1 MDTQTFL
8 KNFGAIAQAPDG
20 IDRLREL
27 IVGLAMCGRLLPQ
40 NPADGGG
47 AELLQLAEREREE
60 LVSLG
65 VVKRATTVPPV
76 DADDVPFELP
86 KAWEWARLDRCALY
100 NNRAKVKPQEI
111 SDDSWVLDLED
122 IEKRSSTLLQRV
134 KHVERKS
141 KATKTSFRAGD
152 VLYGKLRPYLDKVI
166 VADSSGYCTTEI
178 VPVTPLGGIDPYWL
192 RWCMKRP
199 DFVQLVED
207 LSYGVKMPRLGTDD
221 AKESLHPIPPLA
233 EQHRIVAKVDE
244 LMALC
249 DELETQQQ
257 TRQQTTTRFRSSAL
271 DSLVNAESDD
281 ELSTAW
287 NRVQENWSVIAD
299 ISAGVS
305 QLRRLV
311 LALGVTGVLSR
322 QDSADEPAALLLEQ
336 LAVRKGELL
345 TLTGRRTQA
354 PIQPIH
360 AADRPYSLPEGW
372 VWARIDDC
380 FLVTGGIQKSSRRRP
395 LGNSFPY
402 LRVANVQRGRLDLA
416 EISRFELF
424 AGELESYRLE
434 DGDLLVVE
442 GNGSESEIGRSA
454 RWNGE
459 ISDCVHQNHLIR
471 CRPLGSGIEEFAMR
485 FLNSPVGMSTMR
497 ELAVTTSG
505 LFNLSVGKIR
515 AIPMPVPPAA
525 EQARIVAKVDE
536 LMGLCDRL
544 EASLEDRETVSA
556 RLSGSV
562 TSGLVT

>member
-1 MDTQTFL
+1 MDTQIFL
-8 KNFGAIAQAPDG
+8 NNFGAIAQAPDG

-40 NPADGGG
+40 NPADGRG
-47 AELLQLAEREREE
+47 AEMLQLAEREREE

-65 VVKRATTVPPV
+65 VVQRATTVPPV

-166 VADSSGYCTTEI
+166 VADSPGYCTPEI

-281 ELSTAW
+281 ELRTAW
-287 NRVQENWSVIAD
+287 QRVQENWSAV
-299 ISAGVS
+299 AGTTGAVVS
-305 QLRRLV
+305 LREAVLELAVHGKLVPQNSSPEPASVFHARAREESLARVEARL
-311 LALGVTGVLSR
+311 TKRSK
-322 QDSADEPAALLLEQ
+322 DSADYERDP
-336 LAVRKGELL
+336 V
-345 TLTGRRTQA
+345 
-354 PIQPIH
+354 
-360 AADRPYSLPEGW
+360 DLPSGW
-372 VWARIDDC
+372 VWAPLQDLVQFIDYRGKTPAKVD
-380 FLVTGGIQKSSRRRP
+380 GGIPLITAKNVRP
-395 LGNSFPY
+395 GFINREPREYVSPETYEAWMTRGIPTPGDVLFTTEAPMGNAALVDIEESFALAQRTICFTPY
-402 LRVANVQRGRLDLA
+402 SDLHTGFLMYLLLSPWFQRELVHRATGMTATGIKAAKLR
-416 EISRFELF
+416 
-424 AGELESYRLE
+424 
-434 DGDLLVVE
+434 
-442 GNGSESEIGRSA
+442 
-454 RWNGE
+454 
-459 ISDCVHQNHLIR
+459 LIR
-471 CRPLGSGIEEFAMR
+471 
-485 FLNSPVGMSTMR
+485 V
-497 ELAVTTSG
+497 
-505 LFNLSVGKIR
+505 
-515 AIPMPVPPAA
+515 PVPP
-525 EQARIVAKVDE
+525 VDE
-536 LMGLCDRL
+536 QHLIAATAGRL
-544 EASLEDRETVSA
+544 LKRCGELDKAILDRESIAGRMAGAMTADLAS
-556 RLSGSV
+556 
-562 TSGLVT
+562 